1 MYQAREKPSIST
13 LKLGTIKTY
22 TIYWYSENVFRKVC
36 SLSSVWPSMLMHG
49 INYSEQYSGIPDL
62 FPIATYLFSQR
73 NMARQFDG
81 HKSAR

>member
-1 MYQAREKPSIST
+1 MLSI
-13 LKLGTIKTY
+13 LCI
-22 TIYWYSENVFRKVC
+22 
-36 SLSSVWPSMLMHG
+36 PSMLMHG
-49 INYSEQYSGIPDL
+49 IKYSEQYSGIPDL